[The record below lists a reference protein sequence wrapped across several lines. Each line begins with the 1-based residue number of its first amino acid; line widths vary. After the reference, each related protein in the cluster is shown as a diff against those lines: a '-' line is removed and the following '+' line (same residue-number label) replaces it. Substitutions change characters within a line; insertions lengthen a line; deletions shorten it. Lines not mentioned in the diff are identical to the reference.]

1 MAASRMDRVEYFFAV
16 MTVTGFAVLLG
27 AILRT

>member
-1 MAASRMDRVEYFFAV
+1 MDWVEYFFAV